1 MKPRGLRYVVR
12 KNGKG
17 WFVCDQYLCKNIYSN
32 GPHAT
37 HRAARREAR
46 KLNAQWEAIEQ
57 EKQPMGGPGQAHG
70 NIQD

>member
-12 KNGKG
+12 NNGKG
-17 WFVCDQYLCKNIYSN
+17 WFVCDQYQRKNISN

-46 KLNAQWEAIEQ
+46 KLNAQWEAIKQ
-57 EKQPMGGPGQAHG
+57 EKQPMGGRG
-70 NIQD
+70 